1 MNDSTQRTISTQSKI
16 FAISP
21 IVLDPAL
28 GLRRQSPRP
37 ESLRQPDFDDR
48 FDFNT
53 LFYDVFRHPDNN
65 KVLMIGPALY
75 NLADLFEGITIIAK
89 PSGASCT
96 FRRFDMD
103 RLTRV
108 EVDAPAGTS
117 EVVLKTNAGEFPAA
131 VSPPETGKYKSL
143 RVLCT
148 ISKNNDLTWIC
159 DWARYNRDV
168 HGAQAVLLYDN
179 ASTHY
184 DLNELVGRLSSIGG
198 LAFVGVV
205 PFPFRFGPPGLGL
218 RKSWDSNFLQIG
230 SLEHARWRFLLDA
243 RSFLNTDVDELV
255 VSRNGKSVFEAAERH
270 GVARF
275 YGAWMPNI
283 RASVLDQNKPVRHTD
298 FALVEAPIYSFA
310 LPPYR
315 NLCQPKWAV
324 APRAV
329 PALGHMTHHRIKN
342 WWRSQ
347 MWDPRFSFRHFR
359 GLSTGWKYKRDAS
372 ETFDPAKHRIDENLK
387 AAFARVDWQR

>member
-1 MNDSTQRTISTQSKI
+1 MHSRI
-16 FAISP
+16 FSISP
-21 IVLDPAL
+21 ITLDPTM

-37 ESLRQPDFDDR
+37 HALRQPDFDDR
-48 FDFNT
+48 FDFDT
-53 LFYDVFRHPDNN
+53 LFYDVFRHPDND

-75 NLADLFEGITIIAK
+75 NLASLFRGITIVAK
-89 PSGASCT
+89 PSNTNCA

-103 RLTRV
+103 RLSRV
-108 EVDAPAGTS
+108 EIDAPAGTS
-117 EVVLKTNAGEFPAA
+117 EIVLKTEVGELSAR
-131 VSPPETGKYKSL
+131 VSAPQTDNYKSL

-159 DWARYNRDV
+159 DWARYNRDI
-168 HGAQAVLLYDN
+168 HGAQAILLYDN
-179 ASTHY
+179 ASTNY
-184 DLNELVGRLSSIGG
+184 DLNELIGRLGDVGG

-218 RKSWDSNFLQIG
+218 RNSWDSNFLQIG

-270 GVARF
+270 GLARF
-275 YGAWMPNI
+275 YGVWVPNI
-283 RASVLDQNKPVRHTD
+283 RANGFDKAMPARHNEFTT
-298 FALVEAPIYSFA
+298 VEAPVYSLS
-310 LPPYR
+310 LPPYK

-324 APRAV
+324 VPRAV
-329 PALGHMTHHRIKN
+329 PPLGHMTHHRIKN

-347 MWDPRFSFRHFR
+347 IWNPQFSFRHFR
-359 GLSTGWKYKRDAS
+359 GLSTGWKYKRDTS
-372 ETFDPAKHRIDENLK
+372 ETFDSAKHRPDEKLK
-387 AAFARVDWQR
+387 AAFSRVDWQR

>member
-1 MNDSTQRTISTQSKI
+1 MRSKI
-16 FAISP
+16 FTISP
-21 IVLDPAL
+21 IILDPSL

-37 ESLRQPDFDDR
+37 HALRQADFDDR
-48 FDFNT
+48 FDFDT
-53 LFYDVFRHPDNN
+53 LFYDVFRHPDSNM
-65 KVLMIGPALY
+65 VLLIGPALN
-75 NLADLFEGITIIAK
+75 NLAGLFEKITIVAK
-89 PSGASCT
+89 PSGASCA
-96 FRRFDMD
+96 FRRIDLD

-108 EVDAPAGTS
+108 EIDAPVGTS
-117 EVVLKTNAGEFPAA
+117 EVVLKTHAGEFCAK
-131 VSPPETGKYKSL
+131 VSQPETANYRAL

-148 ISKNNDLTWIC
+148 ISKNNDITWIC

-179 ASTHY
+179 ASTTY
-184 DLNELVGRLSSIGG
+184 DMSELVGRLSEVEG

-218 RKSWDSNFLQIG
+218 RRSWDSNFLQIG

-255 VSRNGKSVFEAAERH
+255 VSRHGESVFEAAERH

-275 YGAWMPNI
+275 YGAWIPNI
-283 RASVLDQNKPVRHTD
+283 RIDGAGETRPIRHSD
-298 FALVEAPIYSFA
+298 FSHVEAPVYTLG
-310 LPPYR
+310 LPPYK

-329 PALGHMTHHRIKN
+329 PPLGHMTHHRIKN

-347 MWDPRFSFRHFR
+347 MWNPKFSFRHFR
-359 GLSTGWKYKRDAS
+359 GLSTGWKYKRDMLEA
-372 ETFDPAKHRIDENLK
+372 FDPAKHRVDERLK
-387 AAFARVDWQR
+387 AAFARVNWQR